1 MFNFDKIAQI
11 ASAAVCSVILT
22 TVAVG
27 TAIGPGTAGAQPTA
41 VYASADAAETARG

>member
-1 MFNFDKIAQI
+1 MFNFDPIVRI

-27 TAIGPGTAGAQPTA
+27 AAVGPGTAGAQPTA
-41 VYASADAAETARG
+41 FYAAADAAETARG